1 MFSAEIADA
10 KILRDSIDTI
20 SQIIDE
26 GNFKIKKEGIELLAT
41 DRAMVAVV
49 DFRLSSAAFQKYE
62 CDRETVISLNLSN
75 FLTVLKRASGSVG
88 LKLSEDGSK
97 LELTVAGDSVRNFSI
112 PLINASSEDIP
123 PISQLEFPASA
134 EVKAAVMEEGIA
146 DADIIADSVVIEMGE
161 SGFKMRA
168 EGDSSKTDLKVDKG
182 SETLISLDAKDS
194 VKSRYPLD
202 YLKKFIKAAKIA
214 DIAKIQFGND
224 YPMKLELKGND
235 VYLAMVLAPRVE
247 EA

>member
-10 KILRDSIDTI
+10 KVLRDSIDTI

-26 GNFKIKKEGIELLAT
+26 GSFKIKKEGIELLAT

-49 DFRLSSAAFQKYE
+49 DFRLASAAFQKYE
-62 CDRETVISLNLSN
+62 CDAETRISLNLSN
-75 FLTVLKRASGSVG
+75 FLTVLKRTSGSLEMKV
-88 LKLSEDGSK
+88 SEDGSK

-112 PLINASSEDIP
+112 PLMAASSEDIP
-123 PISQLEFPASA
+123 PVSQLEFPASA

-182 SETLISLDAKDS
+182 SGTLISLDAKDT

-214 DIAKIQFGND
+214 DTAKIQFGND

-247 EA
+247 EG